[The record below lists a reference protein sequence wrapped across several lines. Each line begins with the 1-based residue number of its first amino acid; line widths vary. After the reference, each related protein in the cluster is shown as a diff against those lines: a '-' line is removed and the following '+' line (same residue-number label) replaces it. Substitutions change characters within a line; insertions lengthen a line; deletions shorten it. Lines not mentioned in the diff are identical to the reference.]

1 MRISTSQMYGQSVSL
16 MTQLTAEADKTQTQ
30 IATTKLGVTA
40 VTDAASYVKL
50 QQLQRATTGD
60 ATYKAN
66 INVAQGVLSQAD
78 QTLDSVETQLQ
89 RALELATRA
98 ANDTLSD
105 SDRAA
110 IGEELGSI
118 RDTIYGL
125 ANTKDDIRGQ
135 PLFGGASG
143 DSAYVKN
150 ADGSISYA
158 GTGEPSGIPVADG
171 ESVQPSV
178 SGDRVFSASGA
189 DMFAILGNLTDAL
202 KSGTDVKA
210 AAGTALDGINASLS
224 NVSLARAS
232 IGARGA
238 RLDLKTDQLTDA
250 AETRETTR
258 SGIEDTDIPTAVANL
273 QKTLTVLQATQSTF
287 TKLTSMSLFNYLK

>member
-1 MRISTSQMYGQSVSL
+1 MRISTSQMYSQPMSL
-16 MTQLTAEADKTQTQ
+16 MSKLTAQADKAQTQ

-40 VTDAASYVKL
+40 VTDAAAYVKL
-50 QQLQRATTGD
+50 QQIQRATTGD

-66 INVAQGVLSQAD
+66 INVAQGVLAQAD

-105 SDRAA
+105 DDRAA
-110 IGEELGSI
+110 IGEELSSI
-118 RDTIYGL
+118 RDTLYGL

-135 PLFGGASG
+135 PLFGGATG
-143 DSAYVKN
+143 DTAYVKN

-158 GTGEPSGIPVADG
+158 GSGDPSGIPVGDG
-171 ESVQPSV
+171 ESIQPSI
-178 SGDRVFSASGA
+178 SGDRVFSPAGS
-189 DMFAILGNLTDAL
+189 DMFAILGNLADAL
-202 KSGTDVKA
+202 KSGTDVKT
-210 AAGTALDGINASLS
+210 AAGTALDGINTSLS
-224 NVSLARAS
+224 NVTLARAT

-238 RLDLKTDQLTDA
+238 RLDLKAEQLTGA

-258 SGIEDTDIPTAVANL
+258 SGIEDTDIASATVEL
-273 QKTLTVLQATQSTF
+273 QKALTVLSATQSTF
-287 TKLTSMSLFNYLK
+287 TKLTSLSLFDYLK

>member
-1 MRISTSQMYGQSVSL
+1 MRISTSQMYSRPTSMMSQL
-16 MTQLTAEADKTQTQ
+16 MSDADKTQTQ

-50 QQLQRATTGD
+50 QQIQRATTGD
-60 ATYKAN
+60 ATYKSN

-78 QTLDSVETQLQ
+78 QTLESVETQVQ

-105 SDRAA
+105 SDRAS

-118 RDTIYGL
+118 RDTLYGL

-135 PLFGGASG
+135 PLFGGATG
-143 DSAYVKN
+143 DTAYVTD
-150 ADGSISYA
+150 ADGTIRFA

-171 ESVQPSV
+171 ESIQPSI
-178 SGDRVFSASGA
+178 SGQRVFAAGGS
-189 DMFAILGNLTDAL
+189 DIFAVIGTLADAL
-202 KSGTDVKA
+202 KSGTNVKA
-210 AAGTALDGINASLS
+210 AAGTALDGINASLDTVALS
-224 NVSLARAS
+224 RAS

-238 RLDLKTDQLTDA
+238 RLDMKADQLTQV

-273 QKTLTVLQATQSTF
+273 QKTLTVLSATQSTF

>member
-1 MRISTSQMYGQSVSL
+1 MRISTSQMYTRPVSL

-40 VTDAASYVKL
+40 ISDAAAYVKL
-50 QQLQRATTGD
+50 QQIQRATTGD
-60 ATYKAN
+60 TTYKSN

-110 IGEELGSI
+110 IGEELSAI

-135 PLFGGASG
+135 PLFGGATG
-143 DSAYVKN
+143 DTAYVKN
-150 ADGSISYA
+150 DDGSISFA

-171 ESVQPSV
+171 ESIQPSI
-178 SGDRVFSASGA
+178 SGERVFTTGDA
-189 DMFAILGNLTDAL
+189 DMFAIIGNLADAL
-202 KSGTDVKA
+202 KSGTNVKA
-210 AAGTALDGINASLS
+210 AAGTALTGINTSLS
-224 NVSLARAS
+224 TVALARAS
-232 IGARGA
+232 VGARGA
-238 RLDLKTDQLTDA
+238 RLDLKAEQMTDVA
-250 AETRETTR
+250 VTRETAR

-273 QKTLTVLQATQSTF
+273 QKTLTVLSATQSTF
-287 TKLTSMSLFNYLK
+287 TKLSSMSLFNYLK